1 MKQFS
6 YYGLEVEVK
15 TGGCNIYSSF
25 LKYIAGKIQRSQ
37 NPTLFI
43 TSEVWNSAVT
53 GGRGRRQTLDFDY
66 CNSLSTKQPKCC
78 LRSFRLNF
86 KKDLGWDWIVQPKT
100 ISLNQCL
107 GECEP
112 HWGEDVS
119 HVQIINEL
127 RLLNPLGSI
136 APWYVTQLESIIFR
150 VLRY

>member
-119 HVQIINEL
+119 HVQVCTISW
-127 RLLNPLGSI
+127 LL
-136 APWYVTQLESIIFR
+136 
-150 VLRY
+150 